1 MHGRRSGDG
10 HDRGAAVL
18 TGEPTA
24 EAGAG
29 IYAIDGVV
37 PVVDPTAFVHPSAVL
52 IGDVVIGADA
62 YVGPHASLRGDMGR
76 ISVGA
81 GANVQDG
88 CVLHCFPGRETVV
101 EPDGHVGHR
110 AVLHG
115 CRVGSGCLVGIGAVL
130 MDGVVLGDRAFV
142 GAHSFVPADTVIPPA
157 TLAVGSPAKVVRE
170 LTEAEMGWKANG
182 TRVYQDLARRSRAS
196 LHAVAPLTQVPADR
210 AALAVGRGTARPLR
224 EYRTEHSEDTVH
236 D

>member
-1 MHGRRSGDG
+1 
-10 HDRGAAVL
+10 VY
-18 TGEPTA
+18 E
-24 EAGAG
+24 
-29 IYAIDGVV
+29 IDGVV

-52 IGDVVIGADA
+52 IGDVVIGAGA

-76 ISVGA
+76 ITVGS

-130 MDGVVLGDRAFV
+130 MDGVVLGERAFV

-157 TLAVGSPAKVVRE
+157 TLAVGSPARVVRD
-170 LTEAEMGWKANG
+170 LTEAETAWKANG
-182 TRVYQDLARRSRAS
+182 TRVYQELARRSLATLRPATPLS
-196 LHAVAPLTQVPADR
+196 ELPDDRTPLT
-210 AALAVGRGTARPLR
+210 VGRGTARPLR
-224 EYRTEHSEDTVH
+224 EYRAEHGGDTSRT
-236 D
+236 